1 VKNSNRS
8 CLDVGGGK
16 KWYWSQRS
24 LQQELQGIG
33 QVNSGPVSQ
42 MPSSVVACFTAV
54 PFEFS
59 RVRPLMPTKSFLPGL
74 ILVFCA
80 VPSLCSV
87 AAERSAPAQSNSAS
101 TTLIETA
108 SRQYE
113 NGQLD
118 QAAATLERA
127 LHIQPN
133 NPATL
138 HYLGVLRLQQGQ
150 YQQAE
155 TLAARSNIRVGRNV
169 ELRNRNFQLIQAAQQ
184 AQSSGTP
191 PNAKEDVV
199 AVQKG
204 LEEEAQRR
212 REAEV
217 AVAEQSTPDT
227 GNDAGNLARAEA
239 YRGLDAP
246 SAGRAGPEGKLQMA
260 NVEPERAYAE
270 VEIPRGHMP
279 RPGKCRIW
287 FPDRPAGHQPAP
299 GKCKKLRH
307 RVPPGAYLVRG

>member
-1 VKNSNRS
+1 
-8 CLDVGGGK
+8 
-16 KWYWSQRS
+16 
-24 LQQELQGIG
+24 
-33 QVNSGPVSQ
+33 
-42 MPSSVVACFTAV
+42 
-54 PFEFS
+54 
-59 RVRPLMPTKSFLPGL
+59 MPTKSFLPGL
-74 ILVFCA
+74 LLAFCA
-80 VPSLCSV
+80 VAPHCSI
-87 AAERSAPAQSNSAS
+87 AAERITPTQSNRAS

-155 TLAARSNIRVGRNV
+155 TLAMRSNVRVGDNV

-184 AQSSGTP
+184 AKASGTS
-191 PNAKEDVV
+191 PNATEDVV
-199 AVQKG
+199 ALQKG

-212 REAEV
+212 REAALQV
-217 AVAEQSTPDT
+217 ASVQTAPAPR
-227 GNDAGNLARAEA
+227 ND
-239 YRGLDAP
+239 
-246 SAGRAGPEGKLQMA
+246 
-260 NVEPERAYAE
+260 E
-270 VEIPRGHMP
+270 VEIPRGQWP
-279 RPGKCRIW
+279 PPGKCRIW

-299 GKCKKLRH
+299 AKCKKLRH

>member
-1 VKNSNRS
+1 
-8 CLDVGGGK
+8 
-16 KWYWSQRS
+16 
-24 LQQELQGIG
+24 
-33 QVNSGPVSQ
+33 
-42 MPSSVVACFTAV
+42 
-54 PFEFS
+54 
-59 RVRPLMPTKSFLPGL
+59 MPTKSFLPGL
-74 ILVFCA
+74 LLAFCA
-80 VPSLCSV
+80 VASLCSV
-87 AAERSAPAQSNSAS
+87 AAERRAPSQSNSAS

-155 TLAARSNIRVGRNV
+155 TLAARSNMRVGGNV

-184 AQSSGTP
+184 AKASNTS
-191 PNAKEDVV
+191 PNAKEDLV

-204 LEEEAQRR
+204 LEEEAKRR
-212 REAEV
+212 REAEM
-217 AVAEQSTPDT
+217 AAAEQS
-227 GNDAGNLARAEA
+227 NAGNFVSAKAETISES
-239 YRGLDAP
+239 P
-246 SAGRAGPEGKLQMA
+246 TAGRPLPEGELPVA
-260 NVEPERAYAE
+260 SVEPEPAYDE
-270 VEIPRGHMP
+270 VQIPRGHWP
-279 RPGKCRIW
+279 PPGKCRIW
-287 FPDRPAGHQPAP
+287 FPDRPPGDQPAP

-307 RVPPGAYLVRG
+307 RVPSGAYLVRG

>member
-1 VKNSNRS
+1 MV
-8 CLDVGGGK
+8 
-16 KWYWSQRS
+16 
-24 LQQELQGIG
+24 
-33 QVNSGPVSQ
+33 
-42 MPSSVVACFTAV
+42 CFTAV

-74 ILVFCA
+74 ILVFCT

-87 AAERSAPAQSNSAS
+87 AGERSAPTQSNSAS

-184 AQSSGTP
+184 ARSSGTL
-191 PNAKEDVV
+191 PNAKADLA
-199 AVQKG
+199 AVQKR
-204 LEEEAQRR
+204 Q
-212 REAEV
+212 EV
-217 AVAEQSTPDT
+217 ETQ
-227 GNDAGNLARAEA
+227 GHDAGNIARAKA
-239 YRGLDAP
+239 DRVSDLPTVDRP
-246 SAGRAGPEGKLQMA
+246 RPEGKLQTA
-260 NVEPERAYAE
+260 SVEPESGYDE
-270 VEIPRGHMP
+270 VEVPRGHLP
-279 RPGKCRIW
+279 PPGKCRIW
-287 FPDRPAGHQPAP
+287 FPDRPPGHQPAP
-299 GKCKKLRH
+299 GKCKKLRY
-307 RVPPGAYLVRG
+307 RVPPGAFLVHG

>member
-1 VKNSNRS
+1 
-8 CLDVGGGK
+8 
-16 KWYWSQRS
+16 
-24 LQQELQGIG
+24 
-33 QVNSGPVSQ
+33 
-42 MPSSVVACFTAV
+42 MPSSAVVCSTAV
-54 PFEFS
+54 SFEIS
-59 RVRPLMPTKSFLPGL
+59 RVRPLMPIKSFPPSL

-80 VPSLCSV
+80 VASLCSV
-87 AAERSAPAQSNSAS
+87 AAERRAPAQSNSAS

-113 NGQLD
+113 LGELD
-118 QAAATLERA
+118 QAAASLERA

-184 AQSSGTP
+184 AQASNTP
-191 PNAKEDVV
+191 PNARENQV

-204 LEEEAQRR
+204 LEEETQRR
-212 REAEV
+212 RAAEM
-217 AVAEQSTPDT
+217 AVVEQSTPDP
-227 GNDAGNLARAEA
+227 GRDAGNFARATA
-239 YRGLDAP
+239 DQALDSP
-246 SAGRAGPEGKLQMA
+246 TAGRPRPEGTLQRA
-260 NVEPERAYAE
+260 SVEPAPAYDG
-270 VEIPRGHMP
+270 VEIPRGHLP
-279 RPGKCRIW
+279 PPGKCRIW
-287 FPDRPAGHQPAP
+287 FPDRPPGHQPKP

-307 RVPPGAYLVRG
+307 RVPSGAYLVQG

>member
-1 VKNSNRS
+1 MHNSRPPS
-8 CLDVGGGK
+8 LAC
-16 KWYWSQRS
+16 QR
-24 LQQELQGIG
+24 
-33 QVNSGPVSQ
+33 P
-42 MPSSVVACFTAV
+42 
-54 PFEFS
+54 
-59 RVRPLMPTKSFLPGL
+59 PLMPTKRFLSGL
-74 ILVFCA
+74 ILAFCA
-80 VPSLCSV
+80 VASFCSV
-87 AAERSAPAQSNSAS
+87 AAERSVPAQSNSAS

-155 TLAARSNIRVGRNV
+155 TLAARSNMRVGRNV

-191 PNAKEDVV
+191 PNAKEDLV

-204 LEEEAQRR
+204 LEEETQRR
-212 REAEV
+212 REAEK
-217 AVAEQSTPDT
+217 AVAEQSIPVTERDV
-227 GNDAGNLARAEA
+227 GNYASAETD
-239 YRGLDAP
+239 RVSDAP
-246 SAGRAGPEGKLQMA
+246 MAGRAGPEGKLQMA

-279 RPGKCRIW
+279 PPGKCRIW
-287 FPDRPAGHQPAP
+287 FPDRPPGHQPAP
-299 GKCKKLRH
+299 GKCKKLRY
-307 RVPPGAYLVRG
+307 RVPSGAYLVRG

>member
-1 VKNSNRS
+1 
-8 CLDVGGGK
+8 
-16 KWYWSQRS
+16 
-24 LQQELQGIG
+24 
-33 QVNSGPVSQ
+33 
-42 MPSSVVACFTAV
+42 
-54 PFEFS
+54 
-59 RVRPLMPTKSFLPGL
+59 MPTKNYFPGL
-74 ILVFCA
+74 ILVLCA
-80 VPSLCSV
+80 AASFCSV
-87 AAERSAPAQSNSAS
+87 AAERRAPAQSNSAS

-184 AQSSGTP
+184 AQSSTTP
-191 PNAKEDVV
+191 ANAKADLVAGQKRVEDETL
-199 AVQKG
+199 G
-204 LEEEAQRR
+204 RR
-212 REAEV
+212 AAEMALVEQSTADTGRDASRFASAEV
-217 AVAEQSTPDT
+217 AQVS
-227 GNDAGNLARAEA
+227 
-239 YRGLDAP
+239 DAP
-246 SAGRAGPEGKLQMA
+246 LVG
-260 NVEPERAYAE
+260 NVEPERAYAGF
-270 VEIPRGHMP
+270 EIPHGHRP
-279 RPGKCRIW
+279 PPGKCRIW
-287 FPDRPAGHQPAP
+287 FPDRPPGHQPAP

-307 RVPPGAYLVRG
+307 RVPSGAYLVRG

>member
-1 VKNSNRS
+1 
-8 CLDVGGGK
+8 
-16 KWYWSQRS
+16 
-24 LQQELQGIG
+24 
-33 QVNSGPVSQ
+33 
-42 MPSSVVACFTAV
+42 
-54 PFEFS
+54 
-59 RVRPLMPTKSFLPGL
+59 MPTKSFLPSL

-80 VPSLCSV
+80 VASLCSV
-87 AAERSAPAQSNSAS
+87 AAERRAPAQSNSAS

-113 NGQLD
+113 HGELD

-155 TLAARSNIRVGRNV
+155 TLAARSNMRVGRNV

-184 AQSSGTP
+184 AQASNTP
-191 PNAKEDVV
+191 PNAKEDLV

-204 LEEEAQRR
+204 LEEETQRR
-212 REAEV
+212 REAEM
-217 AVAEQSTPDT
+217 AVVEQSTPDT
-227 GNDAGNLARAEA
+227 GRDAGHFARAKA
-239 YRGLDAP
+239 DPVLDSP
-246 SAGRAGPEGKLQMA
+246 TAGRPRPEGTLQMA
-260 NVEPERAYAE
+260 SVEPEPAYDE
-270 VEIPRGHMP
+270 VEIPRGHLP
-279 RPGKCRIW
+279 PPGKCRIW
-287 FPDRPAGHQPAP
+287 FPDRPPGHQPAP

-307 RVPPGAYLVRG
+307 RVPSGAYLVHG